1 MGDGAKAMCW
11 SHVHHNIVPRLKS
24 IATIDKFLSEKILLN
39 IMDIQWSSLN
49 EAIFLKMFQLLEKK
63 HVGKHDKNLE
73 DLIKEFFAYLD
84 IQW

>member
-24 IATIDKFLSEKILLN
+24 IATIDKSLSEKICLN

-49 EAIFLKMFQLLEKK
+49 EAIFSEN
-63 HVGKHDKNLE
+63 VSVIGE
-73 DLIKEFFAYLD
+73 EAC
-84 IQW
+84 WET